1 MAGITNA
8 FQNSVIL
15 TTLGVVA
22 IIVNSAV
29 ITHIGRRRVFLVS
42 GLTICGIAQLI
53 TAIIYTV
60 NPGSE
65 ATGKGIVALAV
76 IYILGYNVGVFLF
89 LAELLFFNFLSR
101 LSRITVSIRA
111 WSQPMPGSPVASSH
125 PSDCDLTHSVW
136 PPPLDSSPRG

>member
-1 MAGITNA
+1 MAGISNA

-60 NPGSE
+60 SPGSE

-76 IYILGYNVGVFLF
+76 IYIFGYNVSLFLF
-89 LAELLFFNFLSR
+89 PKR
-101 LSRITVSIRA
+101 
-111 WSQPMPGSPVASSH
+111 
-125 PSDCDLTHSVW
+125 
-136 PPPLDSSPRG
+136 